1 MEDAPI
7 VLVHGLGTSAEATWY
22 NNGWIDL
29 IQDAGREV
37 HALDLLGHGSAPKPI
52 DPEEYREVT
61 QLLLDG
67 FPDGPVDIVAFSHGA
82 RLVLEIAIENPERF
96 NRIVLA
102 GIGENLFREEPERR
116 AAIFQAIESGQS
128 DDPELRYFADL
139 PNLPGGNRAALTAFM
154 KRPDAPKITEDLLVN
169 VTCPVLVV
177 LGDNDFAGP
186 ADRLLSAFPDSSFVG
201 LKGVDHFATPK
212 DFGFIEAALTFLN
225 AQPF

>member
-1 MEDAPI
+1 MSNPPI
-7 VLVHGLGTSAEATWY
+7 VLVHGLGTSAETTWY
-22 NNGWIDL
+22 NNGWVDL

-37 HALDLLGHGSAPKPI
+37 HALDLLGHGNAPKPT

-61 QLLLDG
+61 RHLLDG
-67 FPDGPVDIVAFSHGA
+67 FPEVPVDIVAFSHGA
-82 RLVLEIAIENPERF
+82 RLVLEIAIKNPERF
-96 NRIVLA
+96 HRIVLA

-116 AAIFQAIESGQS
+116 TAIFEAIESGQS
-128 DDPELRYFADL
+128 NDPELRYFADL
-139 PNLPGGNRAALTAFM
+139 PNLPGGSRSALTAFM
-154 KRPDAPKITEDLLVN
+154 RRPGTPKITEELLAN

-186 ADRLLSAFPDSSFVG
+186 AGPLVSALPDSIFVE

-212 DFGFIEAALTFLN
+212 DFGFIDAALTFLD